1 MPPENEPGTETPAAK
16 TPAEPAEKTFAQSE
30 VARLLADAKREAR
43 EKGTSAGRAELIASL
58 KDLGVT
64 DEETLK
70 TLLKTGDEARRAQL
84 TAAEKAT
91 EAAKKAEEKATAA
104 EARAA
109 AADARA
115 AKAEAIAEA
124 RPKDRELVDA
134 LYDKAATAKDFDPKA
149 WLEEQR
155 VKRPAL
161 FEGAPG
167 AAAEQPG
174 AKVAPTTIPVIPGGA
189 PAARGN
195 GAAPAYNA
203 ATATPEETAAYER
216 SLGIAPAR

>member
-1 MPPENEPGTETPAAK
+1 MPTAEEIAAAAAAESKTPAA
-16 TPAEPAEKTFAQSE
+16 EPAAQTFSQAD
-30 VARLLADAKREAR
+30 VARLLADAKRDAR
-43 EKGTSAGRAELIASL
+43 EKGASAGRAELIAGL

-124 RPKDRELVDA
+124 RPKDRELVEA
-134 LYDKAATAKDFDPKA
+134 LYDKAATSKDFDPKA

-155 VKRPAL
+155 TKRPAL
-161 FEGAPG
+161 FEGT
-167 AAAEQPG
+167 AAGEQPG
-174 AKVAPTTIPVIPGGA
+174 AKVAPTTLPTIPGGA